1 MNKLLQRFK
10 LFAVVFSSIC
20 LLVACSRNN
29 AIHESNTASSKNP
42 ASSNASGNIKSSFSA
57 TLDGVETTGKGVDE
71 LQLMNTAFIYPQ
83 SDNSNRLLFFLKT
96 TKSGSD
102 TKPDY
107 SFRFSIPDKE
117 GVFTKNIRDGQPYDI
132 TLDFLTGDLS
142 RYWSQAVTVNL
153 TSITASRIQGTFSG
167 KFVLSDDTPRGNK
180 KEVTVSDGKFD
191 IPFSTS
197 KMRPE

>member
-1 MNKLLQRFK
+1 MNKFMQRLK
-10 LFAVVFSSIC
+10 LVAAVFSSIC
-20 LLVACSRNN
+20 LLVACSGNN
-29 AIHESNTASSKNP
+29 AIKESHTASSKNP
-42 ASSNASGNIKSSFSA
+42 ASSNSSGDIKSSFSA
-57 TLDGVETTGKGVDE
+57 TLDGVEITGNGVDE
-71 LQLMNTAFIYPQ
+71 LQLVNTAFIYPQ
-83 SDNSNRLLFFLKT
+83 SNDSKRLLFFLKS
-96 TKSGSD
+96 TKNGSD

-117 GVFTKNIRDGQPYDI
+117 GMFTKNVRDGQPYDI

-153 TSITASRIQGTFSG
+153 TSMTASRIQGAFSG

-180 KEVTVSDGKFD
+180 KEVTVTDGKFD
-191 IPFSTS
+191 IPYSTS

>member
-1 MNKLLQRFK
+1 M
-10 LFAVVFSSIC
+10 
-20 LLVACSRNN
+20 
-29 AIHESNTASSKNP
+29 
-42 ASSNASGNIKSSFSA
+42 
-57 TLDGVETTGKGVDE
+57 DE
-71 LQLMNTAFIYPQ
+71 LQLVNTAFIYPQ
-83 SDNSNRLLFFLKT
+83 SDNSRRLLFFLKS
-96 TKSGSD
+96 TKDGAD

-117 GVFTKNIRDGQPYDI
+117 GIFTKNIRDGQPYDI

-191 IPFSTS
+191 IPFSSS
-197 KMRPE
+197 KVRPE

>member
-1 MNKLLQRFK
+1 MQRLKLV
-10 LFAVVFSSIC
+10 AAVFSSIC
-20 LLVACSRNN
+20 LLVACSGNN
-29 AIHESNTASSKNP
+29 AIKESHTASSRNP
-42 ASSNASGNIKSSFSA
+42 ASSNSSGDIKSSFSA
-57 TLDGVETTGKGVDE
+57 TLDGVEITGNGVDD
-71 LQLMNTAFIYPQ
+71 LQLVNTAFIYPQ
-83 SDNSNRLLFFLKT
+83 SNDSKRLLFFLKS
-96 TKSGSD
+96 TKNGSD

-117 GVFTKNIRDGQPYDI
+117 GMFTKNIRDGQPYDT

-180 KEVTVSDGKFD
+180 KEVTVTDGKFD
-191 IPFSTS
+191 IPYSTS